1 MKFFNLSALLVL
13 VLCCITLSISAQNS
27 TVKFNNVT
35 FGPEMAK
42 MLEQPESDAFR
53 AILTFSDATLAHEAR
68 TQLKEM
74 GTEFVGP
81 KFSIMPVQG
90 VNATINEL
98 KEMTSLPGIIG
109 IWKDAKM
116 QTELHQAV
124 ISSSVNDVWADS
136 EFMTHNGG
144 LPIQGN
150 GVGVMVNDSGFDGMD
165 TDLEATEKDGFPVR
179 IVQNVKG
186 TGMGEWLEKKADN
199 DDTEPNNDTDQ
210 GGGHGSHCMGI
221 IGGDGRKSDGKYTGV
236 APKSHLIGYGS
247 GAGLFI
253 LDTGGGFEYAAQ
265 HAKDYNIRVMSN
277 SFGSTS
283 DSTFMAFEPTQ
294 ATNIFTKTL
303 ADMGVIVVFSAGNSG
318 PNDGTITGQYKTA
331 PWVVTVGNGLK
342 TGELAGSSSRGRTAD
357 NMPNSG
363 NDMVMQQ
370 QFNLDGSEYLW
381 ENRPS
386 VTAPGTDIVAVRS
399 SASALQ
405 GLSALDDSTI
415 DPEHIPFYTTLTGT
429 SMACPHV
436 AGIVALM
443 VEANPNL
450 EWRAAKAI
458 LQRTVIPMSEK
469 LHQAGKGYVNAWA
482 AVAAAYNGLCDV
494 SANATYE
501 EKYGLAT
508 DGGFGLATD
517 PWISTANGCPLHP
530 EVVERMKSE
539 MPNILGVE
547 PICAEDAAPI
557 TDPANDGP
565 TQFDIIEVSFHDETP
580 DDFKIS
586 MEVGNLAGVPPGAP
600 NSQNPFDVHF
610 VLNKPSSADNEAN
623 DGPTPDITYI
633 VQAVDVL
640 GAKEFKLTVKTAD
653 GTTRPNTTMAATE
666 TLVGEWN
673 IGTSTITW
681 TVPKDKLNV
690 SATPGATGDP
700 VVRASRG
707 AKAGDRLM
715 RWEAYTYN
723 RPGTITPDGP
733 GVYNDQAAG
742 TCTKELLVK

>member
-13 VLCCITLSISAQNS
+13 MLCTMSLSSFAQS
-27 TVKFNNVT
+27 SVKKIDNVSFDPAIVEMLDNNDN
-35 FGPEMAK
+35 E
-42 MLEQPESDAFR
+42 AFR
-53 AILTFSDATLAHEAR
+53 AILTFASPEQARVARKELLARNA
-68 TQLKEM
+68 
-74 GTEFVGP
+74 EFVGP
-81 KFSIMPVQG
+81 AFDLMPVQG
-90 VNATINEL
+90 VYANVADL
-98 KEMTSLPGIIG
+98 QSMTDLPGIIG
-109 IWKDAKM
+109 IWKDAKLKND
-116 QTELHQAV
+116 LHQAV

-136 EFMTHNGG
+136 DFTVLNGG
-144 LPIQGN
+144 LPVEGN
-150 GVGVMVNDSGFDGMD
+150 GVGVLVNDSGFDGMD
-165 TDLEATEKDGFPVR
+165 TDLQAYEEGSIPVR

-186 TGMGEWLEKKADN
+186 TGADEWVEKLADN
-199 DDTEPNNDTDQ
+199 DVSDPNNDTDQ

-221 IGGDGRKSDGKYTGV
+221 VGADGRKSDGKYVGV
-236 APKSHLIGYGS
+236 APKAHLLGYGS

-253 LDTGGGFEYAAQ
+253 LDTGGGFEYTAR

-283 DSTFMAFEPTQ
+283 DSTFMAFDPTQ
-294 ATNIFTKTL
+294 ATNVLSKTL

-318 PNDGTITGQYKTA
+318 PSDGTITGQFKTA

-363 NDMVMQQ
+363 NDEVMQQ
-370 QFNLDGSEYLW
+370 QFELGGAQFLW

-386 VTAPGTDIVAVRS
+386 VTAPGTDIVSVRS

-405 GLSALDDSTI
+405 GLSALDDATI
-415 DPEHIPFYTTLTGT
+415 DPEHTPFYTTLTGT

-450 EWRAAKAI
+450 DWRAAKAI
-458 LQRTVIPMSEK
+458 LQRTAIPMSEK
-469 LHQAGKGYVNAWA
+469 LHQAGTGYVNAWA

-494 SANATYE
+494 SASASYE
-501 EKYGLAT
+501 EKYGLAA

-517 PWISTANGCPLHP
+517 VWKTCPLNQ
-530 EVVERMKSE
+530 EVSDRIKAT

-547 PICAEDAAPI
+547 SICDENQPPL
-557 TDPANDGP
+557 TDPALDGP
-565 TQFDIIEVSFHDETP
+565 AQFDILEVSFHDETA

-586 MEVGNLAGVPPGAP
+586 MEVTNLSAVPPGET

-610 VLNKPSSADNEAN
+610 VLNKASTAEGGNGTGGN
-623 DGPTPDITYI
+623 TPDVTYI
-633 VQAVDVL
+633 VQAVDIL
-640 GAKEFKLTVKTAD
+640 MTKQYKLTVKTAD
-653 GTTRPNTTMAATE
+653 GTTRPNRTMAVALT
-666 TLVGEWN
+666 GEWN
-673 IGTSTITW
+673 TSTNTITW
-681 TVPKDKLNV
+681 TVPKDELNV
-690 SATPGATGDP
+690 SATPGAGTDP
-700 VVRASRG
+700 VERLSRG

-723 RPGTITPDGP
+723 RPGTVTPDGP
-733 GVYNDQAAG
+733 GVYNDSAEG